1 MHKLIRSLLSAA
13 CSGLFI
19 GLLFGGAGL
28 QAYGQ
33 DHVTFVQETA
43 LVTAQRLTVV
53 EHRMTGGPLPVDNC
67 VAPEPK
73 YGFAPSDARAFHWMR
88 LSNFSAGALM
98 TWIFYRPDGVA
109 YYTDFFTFS
118 NSGAGCIGAFIIIN
132 GQPPALL
139 SGAWQVRVFYNNE
152 RILTEHFTISGPYLA
167 TNVSAASYQP
177 GAAPL
182 AVMAVYGNSLTTT
195 TATATT
201 LPLPTVLAGVAVRV
215 RDSED
220 VERVASLFFASPTQV
235 NYLVPTETKE
245 GTAVVTITRNNVIF
259 ATGPLP
265 VAKVA
270 PALFTANATGQ
281 GLAAALVLRVKADG
295 TQSYEPIAYFDAS
308 QSRYI
313 AQPIDLGEET
323 EQVFLLLFGTG
334 FRGHSALTAVTCR
347 VGETEAQVTYAGAQA
362 GFAGLDQANVLLP
375 RSLAGRGEVEVTFSV
390 DDKAANAVRV
400 QIK

>member
-1 MHKLIRSLLSAA
+1 MHKLRRSLLSAA

-33 DHVTFVQETA
+33 DHVIFIPEPA
-43 LVTAQRLTVV
+43 LVPALSATVLD
-53 EHRMTGGPLPVDNC
+53 HRMTGGPLPVDNC

-73 YGFAPSDARAFHWMR
+73 YGFAPSDARAFQWLR
-88 LSNFSAGALM
+88 LSGIRTGDYML
-98 TWIFYRPDGVA
+98 WVYIRPDGVA
-109 YYTDFFTFS
+109 FASYPFTFS
-118 NSGAGCIGAFIIIN
+118 NSGAGCIASYIDIAN
-132 GQPPALL
+132 QAPALL

-152 RILTEHFTISGPYLA
+152 LVVTEHFTISGPYLA

-220 VERVASLFFASPTQV
+220 VVRSASLFFASPTQV

-313 AQPIDLGEET
+313 AQPIDLGAET

-334 FRGHSALTAVTCR
+334 FRGRSALTAVTCR
-347 VGETEAQVTYAGAQA
+347 VGETEAEVTFAGAQA